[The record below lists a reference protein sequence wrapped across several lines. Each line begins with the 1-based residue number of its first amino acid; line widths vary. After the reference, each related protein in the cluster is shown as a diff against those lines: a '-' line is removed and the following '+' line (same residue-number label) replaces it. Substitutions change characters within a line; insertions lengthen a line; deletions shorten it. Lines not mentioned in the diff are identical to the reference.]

1 MKNESVDVVIIGAG
15 LSGIGAA
22 VHLGKRCP
30 DKSYRILEGRDAMG
44 GTWDL
49 FRYPGIRSDSDMFT
63 LGYNFKPWTSENN
76 LADGTS
82 IRNYINDAADEY
94 NVTDKIT
101 FGAGVKAVSWDSNTG
116 KWSIQY
122 VDKAS
127 GKNKTI
133 ITSFI
138 ISCTGY
144 YNYDKGHEPEFKGS
158 DDFKGQ
164 IIHPQKWPEN
174 LDYSGKRV
182 TVIGSGATAVTLVPE
197 MSAKAA
203 HVTMLQR
210 SPTYMAAV
218 PAKDNKVKFLNKYL
232 SEKWAYRI
240 LRTQK
245 VGFQQM
251 FYSVSRAFPK
261 QIRNVL
267 LTDIRNKVGKDVDM
281 KHFKPK
287 YNPWDERLCAVKSG
301 DLFRKVKSGEVDIVT
316 DHIDCFTETG
326 IRLKSGDEIKS
337 DIIVTATGLNLQF
350 FSGIDIS
357 VDGEKYD
364 PTQKMSYKGI
374 MLEDLPNIGFTFG
387 YTNAS
392 WTLKS
397 DLTSE
402 YLCRIINDLDKKK
415 SQKAMPVN
423 KDDNVAPDNF
433 MTFQSGYVQRSIGE
447 FPQTGSKI
455 PWRLYESYP
464 VDLALLRYGR
474 LHDGVME
481 YSEAAGIGKTKL
493 GKTELKEAV

>member
-1 MKNESVDVVIIGAG
+1 MKNETVDVVVIGAG

-22 VHLGKRCP
+22 VHLSKRCP
-30 DKSYRILEGRDAMG
+30 GKSYRILEGRDAIG

-76 LADGTS
+76 LADGPS
-82 IRNYINDAADEY
+82 ILNYIKEAADEY
-94 NVTDKIT
+94 NVTDNIH
-101 FGAGVKAVSWDSNTG
+101 FGAGVKAVAWDSDTSR
-116 KWSIQY
+116 WSIQY
-122 VDKAS
+122 TDKAS
-127 GKNKTI
+127 GKNQTI
-133 ITSFI
+133 VANFI

-158 DDFKGQ
+158 EDFKGQ
-164 IIHPQKWPEN
+164 IIHPQKWPED

-197 MSAKAA
+197 MSAKAS

-218 PAKDNKVKFLNKYL
+218 PAKDNKVKLLNKYL

-245 VGFQQM
+245 VGFQSM
-251 FYSVSRAFPK
+251 FYNVSRVFPK

-267 LTDIRNKVGKDVDM
+267 LTDIRNKVGEGVDM
-281 KHFKPK
+281 KHFKPS

-326 IRLKSGDEIKS
+326 IRLKSGEELPS

-357 VDGEKYD
+357 VDGEKFD
-364 PTQKMSYKGI
+364 HTQKMNYKGV

-387 YTNAS
+387 YTNSS
-392 WTLKS
+392 WTLKA

-402 YLCRIINDLDKKK
+402 YLCRVINDLDKRK

-423 KDDNVAPDNF
+423 RDDNITSDSF
-433 MTFQSGYVQRSIGE
+433 LSFQSGYVQRAVSE
-447 FPQTGSKI
+447 FPQMGSKM
-455 PWRLYESYP
+455 PWRLYQSYP

-474 LHDGVME
+474 LHDGIMQ
-481 YSEAAGIGKTKL
+481 YSTSLSREKSTL
-493 GKTELKEAV
+493 EEAV